1 MLIALAA
8 TLVVGEV
15 FRPLRRRQHEPKL
28 RRMQRNASIG
38 GLGAVAVQL
47 CEQPIVLPL
56 ARYVERRRWGLLQ
69 RLNVPAPLRTIVALV
84 ALDYTLYLWHIVVHR
99 VPWLWR
105 FHRVHHADLD
115 LDASTAIRFHFGEL
129 IASVPWRA
137 AQVALIGVD
146 ARTLQRWQ
154 TLTLM
159 SVAFHHS
166 NVRLPEQVEHRLGYF
181 LVTPRMHGIHHSR
194 TPDEMD
200 SNWSSGLSVW
210 DRLHGTLRQ
219 DVQDDAIEIGVASL
233 ADPSR
238 VSLVRM
244 LVEPRKP

>member
-1 MLIALAA
+1 MLVALAV
-8 TLVVGEV
+8 TLVCAEAV
-15 FRPLRRRQHEPKL
+15 RPLRRRQRESKR
-28 RRMQRNASIG
+28 RRMQRNAVIG

-56 ARYVERRRWGLLQ
+56 ARYVERRRWGVLAQLD
-69 RLNVPAPLRTIVALV
+69 LPAPLRTALALV
-84 ALDYTLYLWHIVVHR
+84 ALDYTLYLWHIIVHR
-99 VPWLWR
+99 VPCLWR

-129 IASVPWRA
+129 VASIPWRA

-166 NVRLPEQVEHRLGYF
+166 NVRLPRQVEQRLAYL

-194 TPDEMD
+194 VAEEMD

-210 DRLHGTLRQ
+210 DRLHGTMRQ
-219 DVQDDAIEIGVASL
+219 DIPDDAIEIGVDAFD
-233 ADPSR
+233 DPSR
-238 VSLVRM
+238 VSLARM
-244 LVEPRKP
+244 LVEPSKP